1 LPRVIFTKLMMKF
14 HLPILLTA
22 LLSTTAA
29 VLADD
34 SLLDKPKARGLTSE
48 EQSMFGPKSNGLR
61 YDPRMIRAA
70 QIARERAHRHMT
82 WHCWAYV
89 KDALV
94 AADVI
99 QSRPTSAWAREA
111 GHELTHSYG
120 FKRLSTR
127 NPYEAPV
134 GAVIVYGGHDA
145 GHVELRTRT
154 GFASDFVSNEPY
166 PRPVLGI
173 YVKPV

>member
-1 LPRVIFTKLMMKF
+1 MIKI

-22 LLSTTAA
+22 LLFTATVA
-29 VLADD
+29 SADD
-34 SLLDKPKARGLTSE
+34 SLLDKPKARSLSAE
-48 EQSMFGPKSNGLR
+48 EQPLFGPQSSGLR

-70 QIARERAHRHMT
+70 QIARERAHPRMT

-94 AADVI
+94 AANVI

-111 GHELTHSYG
+111 GQELTRNYG

-134 GAVIVYGGHDA
+134 GAVIVYGGQDA
-145 GHVELRTRT
+145 GHVELRTPT
-154 GFASDFVSNEPY
+154 GFVSDFVSSEAY

-173 YVKPV
+173 YVKPA

>member
-1 LPRVIFTKLMMKF
+1 MKKI
-14 HLPILLTA
+14 HLPILFATLLSLTA
-22 LLSTTAA
+22 VVS
-29 VLADD
+29 ADD
-34 SLLDKPKARGLTSE
+34 SLLNQQKARGLTAT
-48 EQSMFGPKSNGLR
+48 EQSLFGPQSRGLH

-70 QIARERAHRHMT
+70 QIARQRAHPHMT

-94 AADVI
+94 AAEVI

-111 GHELTHSYG
+111 GHELMRNYG

-127 NPYEAPV
+127 NPYDAPV
-134 GAVIVYGGHDA
+134 GAVIVYGGNDA
-145 GHVELRTRT
+145 GHVELRTPT
-154 GFASDFVSNEPY
+154 GFASDFVSSEAY

-173 YVKPV
+173 YIKPA